1 MPARKPSAAD
11 PGILSTKVVLATAHL
26 DHNPTN
32 NLPRNLEALC
42 QRCHMMHDRFE
53 HWRRRRLRF
62 RMRQALGDLFLGQ
75 YSEFS

>member
-1 MPARKPSAAD
+1 
-11 PGILSTKVVLATAHL
+11 
-26 DHNPTN
+26 
-32 NLPRNLEALC
+32 
-42 QRCHMMHDRFE
+42 MMHDRFE